1 MIRPLMWDYIT
12 TLLGLR
18 LAPVVSKDILAIYE
32 KKKLIE
38 YCATEDTQPQI
49 NCCVLYMHVAV
60 LLISIDSVFTAQ
72 VKSMVQLSAMYLISQ
87 IVYFSEAVFYAV

>member
-32 KKKLIE
+32 EKK
-38 YCATEDTQPQI
+38 
-49 NCCVLYMHVAV
+49 
-60 LLISIDSVFTAQ
+60 ID
-72 VKSMVQLSAMYLISQ
+72 
-87 IVYFSEAVFYAV
+87 